1 MDLNNERSPTC
12 DNVFKIL
19 AIDGGGIKGLYSASI
34 LARIEEKTGKKITD
48 HFDMLCGTSTG
59 GLIAL
64 ALTKGI
70 PAQEIADMYF
80 NRGHEIFPVSEY
92 KVKRYFQR
100 KWQFFKQL
108 VWRGKFSAEP
118 LKKILVDMLD
128 ETTMGEANNLLC
140 IPSYNLISGMPRMFK
155 YPHKEGNFFMDKDI
169 KMVDVALAT
178 SAAPT
183 YLPIHEHRNILYADG
198 GLWANNPSLCG
209 LLESLKFFVGPQKQ
223 FSTFKILSVSSVT
236 QPSGW
241 PATSKQNRSF
251 RHWGN
256 KLFQA
261 SMDGQAYFNDF
272 FLTNIIDHIQPAG
285 TYYRIPPPKLSKE
298 HIGMIDMDI
307 AHMNAL
313 KTLKGMGDQVG
324 YHSAI
329 QPEVLSFF
337 EKEKI
342 YKTNV

>member
-1 MDLNNERSPTC
+1 MQTKE
-12 DNVFKIL
+12 NVFKIL
-19 AIDGGGIKGLYSASI
+19 AIDGGGIKGLYSASV
-34 LARIEEKTGKKITD
+34 LARIEEKTGKKIGD
-48 HFDMLCGTSTG
+48 HFDMICGTSTG

-64 ALTKGI
+64 AISKGLT
-70 PAQEIADMYF
+70 AQEIADMYF
-80 NRGHEIFPVSEY
+80 NKGGQIFPVSER
-92 KVKRYFQR
+92 KFIRYFQR

-108 VWRGKFSAEP
+108 LWRGKFSGDP
-118 LKKILVDMLD
+118 LKEILVNMLG
-128 ETTMGEANNLLC
+128 ESTMGEAKNLLC
-140 IPSYNLISGMPRMFK
+140 IPSYNIISGMPRMFK
-155 YPHKEGNFFMDKDI
+155 FPHKEGGFFMDKDI

-209 LLESLKFFVGPQKQ
+209 LLEALKFFVGTDKQ
-223 FSTFKILSVSSVT
+223 FTTFKILSVSSIV

-241 PATSKQNRSF
+241 ASTSKKNRSF

-261 SMDGQAYFNDF
+261 SMDGQAFFNDF
-272 FLTNIIDHIQPAG
+272 FLTNLIGHIQPSG
-285 TYYRIPPPKLSKE
+285 TYYRIPSPQLSKE

-307 AHMNAL
+307 AHSSAL
-313 KTLKGMGDQVG
+313 KTIKGMGDQAG
-324 YHSAI
+324 YHYAV

-337 EKEKI
+337 DEVKL
-342 YKTNV
+342 YNTSA

>member
-1 MDLNNERSPTC
+1 M
-12 DNVFKIL
+12 I
-19 AIDGGGIKGLYSASI
+19 
-34 LARIEEKTGKKITD
+34 
-48 HFDMLCGTSTG
+48 CGTSTG

-64 ALTKGI
+64 AISVGI
-70 PAQEIADMYF
+70 PAKDIADMYF
-80 NRGHEIFPVSEY
+80 NRGKEIFPISEY
-92 KVKRYFQR
+92 GSIRYFQR

-108 VWRGKFSAEP
+108 LWRGKFSSQP
-118 LKKILVDMLD
+118 LRNILEEMFG
-128 ETTMGEANNLLC
+128 ETTMGESNNLLC
-140 IPSYNLISGMPRMFK
+140 IPSYNLVTGMPRMFK
-155 YPHKEGNFFMDKDI
+155 FPHKEGDYFMDKDI

-183 YLPIHEHRNILYADG
+183 YLAIHEHRNILYADG

-209 LLESLKFFVGPQKQ
+209 LLEGLKFFVGPQKQ
-223 FSTFKILSVSSVT
+223 FSTFKILSVSSVN

-241 PATSKQNRSF
+241 PTTSKKNRSF

-272 FLTNIIDHIQPAG
+272 FLTNIIDHIQPSG
-285 TYYRIPPPKLSKE
+285 SYYRIPSPKLSKE

-307 AHMNAL
+307 AHRSAL
-313 KTLKGMGDQVG
+313 KTLKGMGDQAG

-337 EKEKI
+337 QDVKI
-342 YKTNV
+342 YKTNKPL

>member
-1 MDLNNERSPTC
+1 MDISEQQQPQN
-12 DNVFKIL
+12 NVFKIL
-19 AIDGGGIKGLYSASI
+19 TIDGGGIKGLYSASI
-34 LARIEEKTGKKITD
+34 LARIEEKTGKKIGD
-48 HFDMLCGTSTG
+48 HFDMICGTSTG

-70 PAQEIADMYF
+70 SAQEIADMYF
-80 NRGHEIFPVSEY
+80 HKGREIFPISEY
-92 KVKRYFQR
+92 QPIRYIQR

-108 VWRGKFSAEP
+108 LWRGKFSATP
-118 LKKILVDMLD
+118 LKKILEHMFG

-140 IPSYNLISGMPRMFK
+140 IPSYNLITGIPRIFK
-155 YPHKEGNFFMDKDI
+155 YPHKEGDFFMDKDI

-209 LLESLKFFVGPQKQ
+209 LLEALKFFVGPQKH

-241 PATSKQNRSF
+241 PVSSKHNRSF

-272 FLTNIIDHIQPAG
+272 FLTNIINHIQPSG
-285 TYYRIPPPKLSKE
+285 TYYRIPAPQLSKE
-298 HIGMIDMDI
+298 HIGLIDMDI
-307 AHMNAL
+307 AHRNAL
-313 KTLKGMGDQVG
+313 KTLKGMGDQAG
-324 YHSAI
+324 YHSAV
-329 QPEVLSFF
+329 QPDILSFF
-337 EKEKI
+337 DKEKI

>member
-1 MDLNNERSPTC
+1 MQANDN
-12 DNVFKIL
+12 NVFKIL
-19 AIDGGGIKGLYSASI
+19 TIDGGGIKGLYSASI
-34 LARIEEKTGKKITD
+34 LARIEEKTGKKIGD
-48 HFDMLCGTSTG
+48 YFDMICGTSTG

-64 ALTKGI
+64 ALSNGI
-70 PAQEIADMYF
+70 SAQEIADMYF
-80 NRGHEIFPVSEY
+80 NKGREIFPVSEY
-92 KVKRYFQR
+92 KPLRYVQR

-108 VWRGKFSAEP
+108 LWRGKFSAEP
-118 LKKILVDMLD
+118 LRKILEGMFG
-128 ETTMGEANNLLC
+128 ETTMGEAKNLLC
-140 IPSYNLISGMPRMFK
+140 IPSYNLINGMPRVFK
-155 YPHKEGNFFMDKDI
+155 FPHKEGNFFMDKDI

-183 YLPIHEHRNILYADG
+183 YLPIHEHKNILYADG

-209 LLESLKFFVGPQKQ
+209 LLEALKFFVGPQKQ

-241 PATSKQNRSF
+241 PSTSKRNRSF

-272 FLTNIIDHIQPAG
+272 FLTNIIGHIQPSG
-285 TYYRIPPPKLSKE
+285 TYYRIPAPQLSKE
-298 HIGMIDMDI
+298 HIGLIDMDI
-307 AHMNAL
+307 AHISAL
-313 KTLKGMGDQVG
+313 KTLKGMGDQAG
-324 YHSAI
+324 YHSAV

-337 EKEKI
+337 DQIKI
-342 YKTNV
+342 YNTNA

>member
-1 MDLNNERSPTC
+1 MQTNDGKG
-12 DNVFKIL
+12 FKIL
-19 AIDGGGIKGLYSASI
+19 TIDGGGIKGLYSASI
-34 LARIEEKTGKKITD
+34 LARIEEKTGKKIGD
-48 HFDMLCGTSTG
+48 YFDMICGTSTG

-64 ALTKGI
+64 ALSKGI
-70 PAQEIADMYF
+70 PAKEIADIYF
-80 NRGHEIFPVSEY
+80 NKGREIFPVSEY
-92 KVKRYFQR
+92 KLLRYIQR

-108 VWRGKFSAEP
+108 LWRGKFSSEP
-118 LKKILVDMLD
+118 LRKIVEGMFGK
-128 ETTMGEANNLLC
+128 TIMGEAKNLLC
-140 IPSYNLISGMPRMFK
+140 IPSYNLINGMPRVFK
-155 YPHKEGNFFMDKDI
+155 FPHKEGKFFMDKDI

-183 YLPIHEHRNILYADG
+183 YFPIHEHNDILYADG

-209 LLESLKFFVGPQKQ
+209 LLEALKFFVGPQKQ

-241 PATSKQNRSF
+241 PSTSKRNRSF

-272 FLTNIIDHIQPAG
+272 FLTNIIEHIQPSG
-285 TYYRIPPPKLSKE
+285 TYYRIPAPQLGKE
-298 HIGMIDMDI
+298 QMGMIDMDI
-307 AHMNAL
+307 AHSSAL
-313 KTLKGMGDQVG
+313 KTLKVMGDQAG
-324 YHSAI
+324 YHSAV

-337 EKEKI
+337 DQVKI
-342 YKTNV
+342 YNTNT

>member
-1 MDLNNERSPTC
+1 MDNNANEK
-12 DNVFKIL
+12 VFKIL
-19 AIDGGGIKGLYSASI
+19 SIDGGGIKGLYSASV
-34 LARIEEKTGKKITD
+34 LARIEEKTGKRIGD
-48 HFDMLCGTSTG
+48 HFDMICGTSTG

-64 ALTKGI
+64 AISVGI
-70 PAQEIADMYF
+70 PAQAIADLYYHK
-80 NRGHEIFPVSEY
+80 GSEIFPVSELKY
-92 KVKRYFQR
+92 IRYIQR
-100 KWQFFKQL
+100 KWQFLKQL
-108 VWRGKFSAEP
+108 LLRGKFSAAP
-118 LKKILVDMLD
+118 LTKILEDLFGN
-128 ETTMGEANNLLC
+128 TTMGEANNLLC

-155 YPHKEGNFFMDKDI
+155 YPHPEGNFFMDKDI

-198 GLWANNPSLCG
+198 GLWANNPALCG
-209 LLESLKFFVGPQKQ
+209 LLEALKFFVGPGKM
-223 FSTFKILSVSSVT
+223 FDTFKILSISGVT

-241 PATSKQNRSF
+241 ASSSKKQRSF

-272 FLTNIIDHIQPAG
+272 FLTNIINHIQPSG
-285 TYYRIPPPKLSKE
+285 SYYRIPSPKLSKE

-307 AHMNAL
+307 AHLNAL
-313 KTLKGMGDQVG
+313 KTLKGMGDQDG
-324 YHSAI
+324 YHYAV

-337 EKEKI
+337 DQPKVYQTK
-342 YKTNV
+342 K